1 MLRKVNITNDNI
13 STKSTVEQAALITA
27 SIKSHMVKARNSDVH
42 NISIAA
48 STNRTVEKAR
58 INDLQSKMDYHIKK

>member
-42 NISIAA
+42 NKSIAA

-58 INDLQSKMDYHIKK
+58 INDLQSKLDHHINK